1 MFLSFY
7 HHLRTFIASLFNL
20 VFALPILDRVF
31 GLARP
36 AAFVAILNAPL
47 GKVPGLLPVCTF
59 VPAFKNF
66 MASFT
71 ALFALLTLRLTGAT

>member
-7 HHLRTFIASLFNL
+7 HHLLIFIASLFSL
-20 VFALPILDRVF
+20 VFALPILDFVF

-47 GKVPGLLPVCTF
+47 GK
-59 VPAFKNF
+59 
-66 MASFT
+66 
-71 ALFALLTLRLTGAT
+71 